1 MNSKAIR
8 IFTVMVMVLLIGTVS
23 VIPVQ
28 ADAGYQIM
36 IENDMEYAVFALIF
50 SGEVSG
56 LQVTSPGGMIFDA
69 SDCGSAYRL
78 SEGRIEI
85 GIRYAEKGRWKIMI
99 SGTPDEGFRLVVS
112 TNCSFGEYAGSTLT
126 EETPAHDNEVSSVP
140 PAESTDAATS
150 ARADASPKA
159 PETSE
164 AVQSSAEQTEA
175 ASDSQRCPAVTSETG
190 SAQPD
195 AGIAPPEEQPSSI
208 CTGSPANA
216 ENTPV
221 QKMNAIMT
229 PTAIPISMA
238 AEDPPAAKT
247 IAGEP
252 KEYAAKPA
260 RRTIADGIVLLVLA
274 ALLIFITVIVSTE
287 IVRDAKR
294 RRKKRQIREKR
305 ISGNS
310 CPRRAKFSLF
320 GKIPGHFFR

>member
-8 IFTVMVMVLLIGTVS
+8 IFTVMVTVLLIGTVS

-56 LQVTSPGGMIFDA
+56 LQITSPGGMIFDA
-69 SDCGSAYRL
+69 SACGSAYRL

-126 EETPAHDNEVSSVP
+126 EETPVPDHEVSSVP
-140 PAESTDAATS
+140 PVESTVSSTS
-150 ARADASPKA
+150 AQADASPEA
-159 PETSE
+159 VE

-175 ASDSQRCPAVTSETG
+175 ASDSQRCPTVTSETG
-190 SAQPD
+190 SVQPD

-216 ENTPV
+216 ENTSV

-229 PTAIPISMA
+229 PTAIPNSLA

-274 ALLIFITVIVSTE
+274 ALFIFITVIVSTE

-310 CPRRAKFSLF
+310 IPRRAKFSLF